1 MAGAEPDRIAVITTT
16 TRPAPTVADPSAL
29 LVISSAVDGREADYV
44 LARDV
49 ALIVTE
55 RGDGCIVDLNGS
67 FYAVSSVGAA
77 MLRDTVES
85 GRAAAITRNA
95 AKYGVQETRI
105 ATDLDDLLGDM
116 IRRGLLQRGRGRHSP
131 GIRHALANVIAGI
144 MRLALRFARAERSRA
159 WIALTL
165 ARVSFLLLGWNA
177 TVGAW
182 RTRLAGERSASP
194 DARRAIDESVRS
206 VAARHMMNV
215 DCKERALACFALA
228 RSAGLPATL
237 VVGVD
242 FYPLAGHSWCESGP
256 DVIGD
261 EVAHCRRF
269 TPAFRLS

>member
-1 MAGAEPDRIAVITTT
+1 MDPGRIASGTTI
-16 TRPAPTVADPSAL
+16 TRPAPTAADPSAL
-29 LVISSAVDGREADYV
+29 IVISSADDERQADYT

-49 ALIVTE
+49 ALIVAE
-55 RGDGCIVDLNGS
+55 HGDGCIVDLNGS

-95 AKYGVQETRI
+95 ARYAVEETRI

-116 IRRGLLQRGRGRHSP
+116 IRRGLLQRGRGRQSP
-131 GIRHALANVIAGI
+131 GIRRALANVIAGM
-144 MRLALRFARAERSRA
+144 MRLALRFARAERARA

-165 ARVSFLLLGWNA
+165 ARLSFLLLGWNA

-182 RTRLAGERSASP
+182 RARRGGERSASP
-194 DARRAIDESVRS
+194 DARRAIDAAVRG

-228 RSAGLPATL
+228 RAAGLPATL

-242 FYPLAGHSWCESGP
+242 FYPLAGHSWCESGA
-256 DVIGD
+256 DVLGD
-261 EVAHCRRF
+261 EAAHCRRF